1 MLISQRQTRGYCISK
16 TKRHIKTSI
25 SCDIDMHAMDV
36 HVCESRQHLAQSP
49 WRVAEEPI
57 FADVDS
63 ERLRTL
69 GVLNTHTHTHTHV

>member
-1 MLISQRQTRGYCISK
+1 
-16 TKRHIKTSI
+16 
-25 SCDIDMHAMDV
+25 MHAIDV
-36 HVCESRQHLAQSP
+36 HVCVSRQHLAQSP

-69 GVLNTHTHTHTHV
+69 GVLNTHTHTHTHTRSLHVAAQQRAHATAALYRS

>member
-1 MLISQRQTRGYCISK
+1 
-16 TKRHIKTSI
+16 
-25 SCDIDMHAMDV
+25 MHAMDV

-69 GVLNTHTHTHTHV
+69 GVLNTHTHTRLDTYNSAFALWRSVPVGVT